1 MRLIIGGACQGKRTY
16 AAAQYGLSRE
26 DIRDCSDFAPGD
38 FAEKKCVCR
47 FHLFLRNQMK
57 SGGDVIT
64 VTSKIVQSSPGIL
77 ILMDEIGCGVIP
89 MEREERLWRE
99 ETGRAGCYLA
109 AHAESVE
116 RVVCGCGVRIK

>member
-1 MRLIIGGACQGKRTY
+1 MRLIIGGACQGKRT
-16 AAAQYGLSRE
+16 
-26 DIRDCSDFAPGD
+26 
-38 FAEKKCVCR
+38 
-47 FHLFLRNQMK
+47 MK
-57 SGGDVIT
+57 SGGDVIAI
-64 VTSKIVQSSPGIL
+64 TSKIVQSNPGIL

>member
-57 SGGDVIT
+57 SGGDVIAFPASLALAT
-64 VTSKIVQSSPGIL
+64 RPDPLELVRK
-77 ILMDEIGCGVIP
+77 
-89 MEREERLWRE
+89 
-99 ETGRAGCYLA
+99 CYLA